1 MSALNIILLE
11 LHVYTYCLFL
21 YVVNS
26 VCQLGAL
33 RLVGGR
39 NNLEG
44 RVEVCLGNRWGTIC
58 DDFWNNADANVA
70 CRQLGY
76 AGVGML

>member
-1 MSALNIILLE
+1 MFILN
-11 LHVYTYCLFL
+11 CLFL

-44 RVEVCLGNRWGTIC
+44 RVEVCAQC
-58 DDFWNNADANVA
+58 V
-70 CRQLGY
+70 
-76 AGVGML
+76 

>member
-1 MSALNIILLE
+1 MFILN
-11 LHVYTYCLFL
+11 CLFL

-44 RVEVCLGNRWGTIC
+44 RVEVCLGNVVGTMC
-58 DDFWNNADANVA
+58 VD
-70 CRQLGY
+70 L
-76 AGVGML
+76 LE

>member
-1 MSALNIILLE
+1 MFILN
-11 LHVYTYCLFL
+11 CLFL

-39 NNLEG
+39 NNREG
-44 RVEVCLGNRWGTIC
+44 RVEVCLSNRWGTIC
-58 DDFWNNADANVA
+58 DNFWNNADANVA
-70 CRQLGY
+70 CRQLGH

>member
-1 MSALNIILLE
+1 MFILN
-11 LHVYTYCLFL
+11 CLFL

-44 RVEVCLGNRWGTIC
+44 RVEVCECGVCVNNC
-58 DDFWNNADANVA
+58 DDCGIADVTSCDNLVTLE
-70 CRQLGY
+70 CVY
-76 AGVGML
+76 VISHYV